1 MTDNTR
7 DIAIQTK
14 AELNAVR
21 DEVKAMSVKLD
32 EVHDFLMRARGAQWA
47 VYGIAG
53 AVGFIAAKGGVWL
66 SWLFQHAPH
75 SLKG

>member
-14 AELNAVR
+14 AELDAVR
-21 DEVKAMSVKLD
+21 EEVRAMSAKLD

-53 AVGFIAAKGGVWL
+53 AVGFIAAKGGAWL
-66 SWLFQHAPH
+66 TWLAQHTPP
-75 SLKG
+75 SVKG

>member
-14 AELNAVR
+14 AELDAVR
-21 DEVKAMSVKLD
+21 EEVRAMSAKLD

-53 AVGFIAAKGGVWL
+53 VIGFLAAKGGAWL
-66 SWLFQHAPH
+66 SWLVQHTPPGV
-75 SLKG
+75 KG